1 MSSFRLKKKLLLKKT
16 CLFQRS
22 ESEMCQEVENKE
34 WGQSVACNNP
44 REIWTRKQQPNQD
57 SQDEPEAK
65 IGHKL
70 K

>member
-1 MSSFRLKKKLLLKKT
+1 LL
-16 CLFQRS
+16 QRS
-22 ESEMCQEVENKE
+22 ESEMCQEVENEE
-34 WGQSVACNNP
+34 WGQSIARNNP

-65 IGHKL
+65 IGHQL